1 MAKQG
6 QGGRSFSV
14 LDIITAYKAGVSAQ
28 GGKGGRS
35 ISNLDYQTAAA
46 AAGFDMMKPGMK
58 PKKKSPAMK
67 WSPKGGKGMKKGG
80 KVKRKA

>member
-1 MAKQG
+1 MAKV

-46 AAGFDMMKPGMK
+46 AAGMKPGVK

-67 WSPKGGKGMKKGG
+67 WSPKGGKGMKQGG
-80 KVKRKA
+80 KVKRKAKY

>member
-35 ISNLDYQTAAA
+35 SL
-46 AAGFDMMKPGMK
+46 
-58 PKKKSPAMK
+58 PKAHPQ
-67 WSPKGGKGMKKGG
+67 KGKYKHGG
-80 KVKRKA
+80 RVRRKTK

>member
-35 ISNLDYQTAAA
+35 ISNLDYKTAAA
-46 AAGFDMMKPGMK
+46 AVGMKPLMK